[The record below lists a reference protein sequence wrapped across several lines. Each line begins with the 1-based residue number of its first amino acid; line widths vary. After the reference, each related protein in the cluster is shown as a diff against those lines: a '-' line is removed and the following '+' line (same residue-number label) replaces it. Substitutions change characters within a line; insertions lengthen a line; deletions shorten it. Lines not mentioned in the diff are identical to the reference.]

1 MLFVYEIGLHCILRE
16 NPAGGLRIVRSREIM
31 QGRMGTVSLHLDNT
45 IEHDRHIWII
55 NSIKE
60 INCTLNTL
68 LLPLD

>member
-1 MLFVYEIGLHCILRE
+1 
-16 NPAGGLRIVRSREIM
+16 M
-31 QGRMGTVSLHLDNT
+31 QGRMSTVSLHLDNT